1 MFLSSTINGYE
12 GTGRSLS
19 LKLLNKLREQN
30 KFNTGETNIN
40 ISGDRILK
48 EIELIEPIRYS
59 NNDPIE

>member
-1 MFLSSTINGYE
+1 VFLSSTINGYE